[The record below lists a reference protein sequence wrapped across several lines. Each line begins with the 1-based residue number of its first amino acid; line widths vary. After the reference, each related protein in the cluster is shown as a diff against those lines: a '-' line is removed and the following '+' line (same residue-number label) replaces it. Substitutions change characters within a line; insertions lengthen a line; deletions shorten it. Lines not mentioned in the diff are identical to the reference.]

1 MDDDVIERE
10 TASNLNSSPYYTV
23 EPHEEITMET
33 QPTSYLN
40 YAAKQ
45 SLPTWAYGE
54 SVSLNSQ
61 DDMDEIVEEK
71 LSNFSDIQINRINE
85 MPACNDTFISKES
98 LTTGG
103 PLFTSERVDDIP
115 LPQGNQK
122 EESRD
127 VQTSQT
133 DDSHDERMSPTEES
147 CDIDGT
153 ITCVSSDDD
162 ITKETCDTSRD
173 IALDES
179 FGYETSSTP
188 LPLTPVPRVTPTS
201 PLTPISPLH
210 ASPLRTPF
218 RFDSRPLESSTPD
231 MTGTTLGRDVNRN
244 DISRN
249 DIRNDMNRTDANKQY
264 VSKDGCRSEPL
275 KTIKDLEIDEEN
287 DMVTHL

>member
-1 MDDDVIERE
+1 
-10 TASNLNSSPYYTV
+10 
-23 EPHEEITMET
+23 MET

-54 SVSLNSQ
+54 NVSLNSQ

-71 LSNFSDIQINRINE
+71 LTNFSDIQINAIND
-85 MPACNDTFISKES
+85 MPVCNDTFISKES
-98 LTTGG
+98 LITGG

-115 LPQGNQK
+115 FGQGSQM

-133 DDSHDERMSPTEES
+133 DDSHDQRMSPTEES

-153 ITCVSSDDD
+153 IMMTSDDD

-173 IALDES
+173 NCLDES

-188 LPLTPVPRVTPTS
+188 LPLTPPPPVTPTS
-201 PLTPISPLH
+201 PVAPISRLH
-210 ASPLRTPF
+210 SSPIRTPF
-218 RFDSRPLESSTPD
+218 RIDLRPLESSTPD
-231 MTGTTLGRDVNRN
+231 MTGMMLGRDINRN
-244 DISRN
+244 DI
-249 DIRNDMNRTDANKQY
+249 DNDMNASDSDTQY
-264 VSKDGCRSEPL
+264 MSKEDYRSEPL
-275 KTIKDLEIDEEN
+275 KTIKDLKIDEEQ